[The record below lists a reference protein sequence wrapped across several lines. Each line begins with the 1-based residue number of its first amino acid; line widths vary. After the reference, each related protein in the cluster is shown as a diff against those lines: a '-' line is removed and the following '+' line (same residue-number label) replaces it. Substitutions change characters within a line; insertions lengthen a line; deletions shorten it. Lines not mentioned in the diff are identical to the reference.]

1 MAKMGFFKNLWNKAK
16 GVLGK
21 VWEGIKTGARK
32 IAPHIGNV
40 LNTVGDFTG
49 IKALNMAGN
58 LFNKGKEVYDKLS
71 GDGSMTDKINAVKD
85 GVNDAV
91 DIVKNRPTLDQTVDQ
106 SKNFARDQVDKYL
119 PSVVAKPIGNYIGK
133 IGFKTST

>member
-1 MAKMGFFKNLWNKAK
+1 MGFFKNLWSKAK

-21 VWEGIKTGARK
+21 VWNGIKEGAKK

-58 LFNKGKEVYDKLS
+58 LFNRGKQIYDKLS
-71 GDGSMTDKINAVKD
+71 GDGSMKDKIDEVKNGIND
-85 GVNDAV
+85 GVQIIKD
-91 DIVKNRPTLDQTVDQ
+91 RPGLNQTIDQTKD
-106 SKNFARDQVDKYL
+106 FAKREIDKYA
-119 PSVVAKPIGNYIGK
+119 PTVIAKPIGNFIGK
-133 IGFKTST
+133 LGFKGS

>member
-1 MAKMGFFKNLWNKAK
+1 MGFFKNLWNKAK

-21 VWEGIKTGARK
+21 VWSGIKTGVQK

-58 LFNKGKEVYDKLS
+58 LFNKGKEVYEKLS
-71 GDGSMTDKINAVKD
+71 GDGSMGDKINAVKD
-85 GVNDAV
+85 GVNDATQIIR
-91 DIVKNRPTLDQTVDQ
+91 DRPSFNDTVDQ
-106 SKNFARDQVDKYL
+106 TKDFARSQIDKYA
-119 PSVVAKPIGNYIGK
+119 PSVIAKPIGNFIGK
-133 IGFKTST
+133 IGFK